1 MQSIQSEVEDSGR
14 RRPSGFLEFI
24 RKRAARRVVVSLFL
38 LLGFVIVAAIPPE
51 VMGLHP
57 YETNRKDRFA
67 PPSVRFWLGTDEIG
81 RDLLSRVVAGT
92 RISLLTVAVALAVSV
107 PIGTIIGLAS
117 GFFGGRFDI
126 LVMRVVDMWLAFP
139 TILVAIIVVVML
151 GVGPATPMVAI
162 GFVNIPR
169 FIRVVR
175 SKTIAVKEDNFV
187 EAARAVGA
195 PAWYMLLRTM
205 LPNVQTVIF
214 VQMALTAGHAV
225 LMESSLSFLGL
236 GTNPPI
242 PSWGSMLRKAMMYLS
257 HAPWYGL
264 YPGVMI
270 TVLIITM
277 NLLADGLKDLYR
289 S

>member
-1 MQSIQSEVEDSGR
+1 VVAILPPAFLGLKPYQSNR
-14 RRPSGFLEFI
+14 RDLFSPPSG
-24 RKRAARRVVVSLFL
+24 
-38 LLGFVIVAAIPPE
+38 
-51 VMGLHP
+51 
-57 YETNRKDRFA
+57 
-67 PPSVRFWLGTDEIG
+67 RFWLGTDEIG
-81 RDLLSRVVAGT
+81 RDLLSRVVVGT
-92 RISLLTVAVALAVSV
+92 KVSLATVGVALAVSV
-107 PIGTIIGLAS
+107 PIGTVVGLSA
-117 GFFGGRFDI
+117 GYFGGRFDI

-139 TILVAIIVVVML
+139 TILVAIIVVIL
-151 GVGPATPMVAI
+151 IGAGPVTPMVAI

-175 SKTIAVKEDNFV
+175 SKTIAIREDNFV

-195 PAWYMLLRTM
+195 PGWYLLLRTL
-205 LPNVQTVIF
+205 LPNVQAVIF

-242 PSWGSMLRKAMMYLS
+242 PSWGSMLRKSMMYLS

-277 NLLADGLKDLYR
+277 NQLADGLKDLYR